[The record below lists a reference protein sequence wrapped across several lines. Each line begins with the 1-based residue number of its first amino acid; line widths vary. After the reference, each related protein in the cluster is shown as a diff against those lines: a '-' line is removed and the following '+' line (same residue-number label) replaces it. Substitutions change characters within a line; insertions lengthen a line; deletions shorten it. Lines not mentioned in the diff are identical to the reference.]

1 MKLTITHHG
10 TQVVLDQLE
19 ISTEDL
25 NYENIIRLVQDTI
38 TTINEQDPQNLAPN
52 AFKLTEWEKHP
63 SKP

>member
-38 TTINEQDPQNLAPN
+38 NTINEQDPQNLAFN
-52 AFKLTEWEKHP
+52 AFELTEWEKHP
-63 SKP
+63 LKR